1 MGGGLPIFAI
11 VTFLIAG
18 AAEAATEGNAAV
30 SIGDIVN
37 PLATLVAVFAG
48 SWAAFKFQQFQ
59 QNKENTENKIAAG
72 NRALMTLLQQAN
84 TLKLFQSD
92 FIEPYRNSPGRH
104 IQIQPSLPFQEDSLV
119 FNVRSLEFLFTPEY
133 QQVLMDLILEENR
146 YREAIKSINTRS
158 RHHFEVVQPKLALAG
173 VKEGGEYTGEQFKA
187 ALGDHDYVHLKRLT
201 DAIVIHV
208 DRTVDS
214 LVTMKGRLRAALLKQ
229 FPKGRFVD
237 FELMKDAP
245 KSIFS

>member
-1 MGGGLPIFAI
+1 MEGVLPIFGI

-18 AAEAATEGNAAV
+18 AADAATEGNAAA

-37 PLATLVAVFAG
+37 PIATLVAAFAG
-48 SWAAFKFQQFQ
+48 SLSAFRFQQFQ
-59 QNKENTENKIAAG
+59 QNKEDTENKIAAG
-72 NRALMTLLQQAN
+72 NRALILLLQQAN

-92 FIEPYRNSPGRH
+92 FIDPYRNSPGRH
-104 IQIQPSLPFQEDSLV
+104 IQIQPTLPFQEDSLV
-119 FNVRSLEFLFTPEY
+119 FDIRSLEFMFNPEY

-146 YREAIKSINTRS
+146 YREVIKSINTRS
-158 RHHFEVVQPKLALAG
+158 RHHFEVVQPKLAQAG
-173 VKEGGEYTGEQFKA
+173 VKEGEEYTGEQFKA

-201 DAIVIHV
+201 DAIVLHV

-214 LVTMKGRLRAALLKQ
+214 LMAMKDRLRAALLKQ
-229 FPKGRFVD
+229 FPKGKFVD
-237 FELMKDAP
+237 FGLLKDAP